1 MAKKAGKIIGRFL
14 LFDPDS
20 VMFFSPYI
28 LPVYSYNPTTN
39 DIVDESEFVKVI
51 LSSLLAC
58 LIWSVNLAI
67 FLNPV
72 SIGVCM
78 CCICLLT
85 IAAFYSWA
93 VCHVPKLLGKYST
106 MITVESIG
114 EAAQV
119 AKEMFA
125 ARQTTLTMEMSDYDG
140 EIPDD
145 IAPAAKTNVDKLK
158 EKMSLSLIA
167 EVMENSKAISYVRDD
182 GDFVAT
188 KVTVAT
194 IDMKKSWLQTQIDEV
209 KEQLKKFFEVLPL
222 SQLKGWRKHSEAMF
236 DITDA
241 LAEALIVGK
250 GPLGFLGCG
259 GTWYRL
265 FKRAQEYPA
274 LKFLQQPWLNV
285 YDDHG
290 NNKSTALLSDKI
302 DSIFIFNKYRDLD
315 AAIDYR
321 YKEESRCAIHFLT
334 LLCVAADAKVQREQ
348 VLFQKF
354 LRENRFRLASN
365 GISPPA
371 EIFSSSSFASIDI
384 PLVAVWLSTLTGEE
398 RERFHM
404 LKATFSDEQK
414 ERDEAIDNADY
425 QMAFEAMQLK
435 QEREQREKE
444 VAEILSREI
453 TRRQNIKIQEFTETL
468 YPVEK
473 SRFNMKRDEWVSN
486 ADCYVDP
493 KDQPLY
499 EKYKAACIS
508 DLDEGTEWARS
519 VLSEIEAAQKDC
531 RIGEYGRPYQ
541 FVDSDFPPG
550 DTAIGDGHAN
560 QFVIGWRCA
569 PGISDSVQLFGAGTD
584 PDDVQEGIME
594 DAWLLSAVSML
605 AAAGGVGDGEVD
617 PQILNLFVGHYTLDG
632 DLTHHSEVGGYC
644 VRLHKQGVWNPV
656 IVDDLFPML
665 RHESWTNENRGM
677 ACAHSKEC
685 SSIWVSLI
693 EKAYAKY
700 YGSYGALEKGY
711 VHHALEDM
719 TGCEAE
725 CITLAGA
732 SRGIGK
738 SALWD
743 SLLRYRKNGYILGAG
758 TGSSALADKDILE
771 MGIIFNAAYT
781 IYEIKEVDG
790 NKLLQLRNP
799 PGDHEEWK
807 GDWSDKSSLWTK
819 RLKVKC
825 GMKDE
830 DDNTFFMSFD
840 DFCNV
845 FRNVYV
851 CKWYTPDRWHTSQL
865 PGLWKKASDSSPL
878 EVAAPAAA
886 ESEGTKDEK
895 AKKEAEAKEA
905 ERARARIDTAGG
917 LPTRHNPGCMLENN
931 PQYTLMI
938 DRPTEIRISVSQS
951 DSRGRPNPVVHPFS
965 ILLCK
970 NGHPKVPTRVQEL
983 TKENLVIST
992 SEPKAERERVVYA
1005 NLMPGIYVVIVATY
1019 VAGMEGNF
1027 TISVLSNYKNDIA
1040 PLWPPRWMMKGAA
1053 EAAADAMLENFNKF
1067 GGKEAAQKAK
1077 WLGSIL
1083 NRTYKKLIGGEDE
1096 AEAEAGDDDDS
1107 DKDSNP
1113 DYSKLE

>member
-1 MAKKAGKIIGRFL
+1 
-14 LFDPDS
+14 
-20 VMFFSPYI
+20 
-28 LPVYSYNPTTN
+28 
-39 DIVDESEFVKVI
+39 
-51 LSSLLAC
+51 
-58 LIWSVNLAI
+58 
-67 FLNPV
+67 
-72 SIGVCM
+72 
-78 CCICLLT
+78 
-85 IAAFYSWA
+85 
-93 VCHVPKLLGKYST
+93 
-106 MITVESIG
+106 MITIESIAD
-114 EAAQV
+114 AAQV

-125 ARQTTLTMEMSDYDG
+125 ARQTTLTMEMNDYDG
-140 EIPDD
+140 EMPDD
-145 IAPAAKTNVDKLK
+145 VPPPAKTNVDKLK
-158 EKMSLSLIA
+158 EKMSLSLVA
-167 EVMENSKAISYVRDD
+167 EVMDNTKAISFVRDD
-182 GDFVAT
+182 GEFVAS
-188 KVTVAT
+188 KVTAAT
-194 IDMKKSWLQTQIDEV
+194 LDTKKSWLQGKIDEI
-209 KEQLKKFFEVLPL
+209 KEQLNKFFEVLPL
-222 SQLKGWRKHSEAMF
+222 NQLKGWRKHSEAMF

-241 LAEALIVGK
+241 LAEALIIGK

-274 LKFLQQPWLNV
+274 LKFLQQPWLNC

-290 NNKSTALLSDKI
+290 NNKSTVLLSDKI

-444 VAEILSREI
+444 VAEILTREI
-453 TRRQNIKIQEFTETL
+453 TRRQNIKVQEFTETL

-473 SRFNMKRDEWVSN
+473 SRFNMKRDEWISN

-499 EKYKAACIS
+499 EKYRAACVS
-508 DLDEGTEWARS
+508 DLDEATEWARS

-550 DTAIGDGHAN
+550 DTAIGDGNDGNAN

-569 PGISDSVQLFGAGTD
+569 PGISDSVQLFGTGTD
-584 PDDVQEGIME
+584 PDDVQEGIMG
-594 DAWLLSAVSML
+594 DAWLLSAISML

-632 DLTHHSEVGGYC
+632 DLTHQSEVGGYC

-665 RHESWTNENRGM
+665 RHENWTNENRGM

-685 SSIWVSLI
+685 ASIWVSLI

-771 MGIIFNAAYT
+771 MGIVFNAAYT

-790 NKLLQLRNP
+790 HKLLQLRNP
-799 PGDHEEWK
+799 PGDHDEWK
-807 GDWSDKSSLWTK
+807 GDWSDKSNLWTK

-830 DDNTFFMSFD
+830 EDNTFFMSFD

-865 PGLWKKASDSSPL
+865 PGLWKKATDSSPL
-878 EVAAPAAA
+878 EAAPEAAA
-886 ESEGTKDEK
+886 ATAGTEGNKDEK

-905 ERARARIDTAGG
+905 ERARSRIDTAGG
-917 LPTRHNPGCMLENN
+917 LPTKHNPGCMLENN
-931 PQYTLMI
+931 PQYTLVI
-938 DRPTEIRISVSQS
+938 DRPTELRISVSQS
-951 DSRGRPNPVVHPFS
+951 DSRGRPNQTVHPFS
-965 ILLCK
+965 ILVCK
-970 NGHPKVPTRVQEL
+970 NAHPKVPTRVQEL

-992 SEPKAERERVVYA
+992 TEPKPERERVVYA
-1005 NLMPGIYVVIVATY
+1005 NLMPGIYVIIVATY

-1027 TISVLSNYKNDIA
+1027 TISLLSNYKNDIT
-1040 PLWPPRWMMKGAA
+1040 PLWPPRWMMKGAVD
-1053 EAAADAMLENFNKF
+1053 AAADALMENLSKY
-1067 GGKEAAQKAK
+1067 GGKEAMQKAK

-1083 NRTYKKLIGGEDE
+1083 NRTYKKLIGGGDDDED
-1096 AEAEAGDDDDS
+1096 AKDDDDS
-1107 DKDSNP
+1107 DRDSNP
-1113 DYSKLE
+1113 DYSKLD